1 MDPMVAENAGTVLP
15 PAIFATLR
23 FRNGPPN
30 EVRLSEIDPE
40 LALRFLD
47 EVYEG
52 IRKAREMP
60 LLFRVVETP
69 YRRVLCDTF
78 PYRIMFEVIKEM
90 QAVHIVSA
98 FHQMRHPDR
107 WKERLE

>member
-1 MDPMVAENAGTVLP
+1 MTGLIVHPKVAEEMTEA
-15 PAIFATLR
+15 AKWYR
-23 FRNGPPN
+23 D
-30 EVRLSEIDPE
+30 IDPD

-60 LLFRVVETP
+60 LLFRIVENP

-78 PYRIMFEVIKEM
+78 PYRIVFEIIEEM
-90 QAVHIVSA
+90 QAIHIVSVI
-98 FHQMRHPDR
+98 HQKRHPDR
-107 WKERLE
+107 WKEGLE